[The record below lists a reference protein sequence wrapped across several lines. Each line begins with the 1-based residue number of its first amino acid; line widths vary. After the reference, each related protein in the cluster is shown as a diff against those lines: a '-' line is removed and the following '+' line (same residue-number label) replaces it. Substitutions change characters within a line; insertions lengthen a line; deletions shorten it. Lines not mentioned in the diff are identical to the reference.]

1 MTNLEL
7 ARLHQFLSSPE
18 FGQLSLSLKGHL
30 AVERNVRAMKP
41 LIESLGAIEKKQKE
55 MPDKYKEFDE
65 KQRELVKKHTDST
78 EEEIAKNGV
87 ARLRDPKLFSEEL
100 NPLLEEYGD
109 VIVEYK
115 TKLQEFQDLL
125 DSEVKDFTLLKLKE
139 SDLFVDKL
147 TSAAFKAL
155 RPMLE
160 VEELE

>member
-7 ARLHQFLSSPE
+7 VRLHQFLSSQE
-18 FGQLSLSLKGHL
+18 FGQVSLSLKGHL
-30 AVERNVRAMKP
+30 TVERNVRAMKP

-55 MPDKYKEFDE
+55 MPDKYKEFDV
-65 KQRELVKKHTDST
+65 KQRELVSRHTDST

-100 NPLLEEYGD
+100 NPLLEEYAD
-109 VIVEYK
+109 VLTEYK
-115 TKLQEFQDLL
+115 GRLQEFQDLL
-125 DSEVKDFTLLKLKE
+125 ESEVKDFQLLKLKE

-147 TSAAFKAL
+147 TSAAFKSL

-160 VEELE
+160 VDALE